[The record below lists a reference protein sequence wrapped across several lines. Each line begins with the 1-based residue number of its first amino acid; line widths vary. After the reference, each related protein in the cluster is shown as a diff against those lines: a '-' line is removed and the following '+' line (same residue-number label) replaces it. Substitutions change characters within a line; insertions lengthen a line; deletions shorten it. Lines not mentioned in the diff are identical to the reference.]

1 MAIST
6 GYRYSALI
14 HPLHAVLLAG
24 TVPLFLG
31 AALSDYAYS
40 STYEIQWNNF
50 ASWLITGG
58 LLFAGI
64 ALLFAV
70 IDLCRASRRAPGIFL
85 YAAILLATWVIGF
98 YNALMHAR
106 DAWASMPTG
115 LVMSVIVAVLA
126 CLATWSGFHARRIGG
141 MK

>member
-1 MAIST
+1 MAIT
-6 GYRYSALI
+6 TEYRYSALI

-31 AALSDYAYS
+31 AALSDYAYFS
-40 STYEIQWNNF
+40 SYEIQWNNF
-50 ASWLITGG
+50 ASWLIAGG
-58 LLFAGI
+58 LLLAGV
-64 ALLFAV
+64 ALLFAI

-85 YAAILLATWVIGF
+85 YAVVLLVTWVVGF

-106 DAWASMPTG
+106 DAWASMPSG

-126 CLATWSGFHARRIGG
+126 CVATWSGFHARRIGG
-141 MK
+141 TK

>member
-1 MAIST
+1 M
-6 GYRYSALI
+6 
-14 HPLHAVLLAG
+14 
-24 TVPLFLG
+24 
-31 AALSDYAYS
+31 
-40 STYEIQWNNF
+40 
-50 ASWLITGG
+50 
-58 LLFAGI
+58 FAGI

-106 DAWASMPTG
+106 DAWASMPAG

-126 CLATWSGFHARRIGG
+126 CVATWSGFHARRLGG